1 MSATYK
7 INIVAFLLFLI
18 SLMSCDSTEETD
30 VSVYKNYTEIVIEGN
45 KVDTAFMFVNYTDQ
59 GATVNT
65 YTNGIIDKCPEQII
79 WANVSGSV
87 NTNIPGTYIL
97 NYNADDSAGVPLAQ
111 VSRTVHVVENSS
123 NFLSGM
129 YKVTCTCTATSGS
142 NKPIVTTENYTAV
155 VNPANGR
162 GHFQLLPL
170 NIGPEQVIPQASLS
184 GTTILVGHFSAN
196 YHYPNSTAG
205 GTLSPTKNTF
215 TIETGFQRYSPA
227 TIFVCK
233 NVYSKLLTIK
243 TSSITDQK

>member
-1 MSATYK
+1 M
-7 INIVAFLLFLI
+7 LFLFKKHI
-18 SLMSCDSTEETD
+18 LSLLLIAITMQSCNDDDAVVYEHPDS
-30 VSVYKNYTEIVIEGN
+30 SVLILEGN
-45 KVDTAFMFVNYTDQ
+45 KVDTAYMFVQYQDP
-59 GATVNT
+59 GATVNK
-65 YTNGIIDKCPEQII
+65 YVNGRINCPENVI

-87 NTNIPGTYIL
+87 NTNIPGVYIL
-97 NYNADDSAGVPLAQ
+97 NYSGEDSLGNVLAPL
-111 VSRTVHVVENSS
+111 SRTVHVIENSS
-123 NFLSGM
+123 NFLSGI
-129 YKVTCTCTATSGS
+129 YKVACTCTATSGS
-142 NKPIVTTENYTAV
+142 DKPIITTENYTAV

-205 GTLSPTKNTF
+205 GTLAPTKNTF

-233 NVYSKLLTIK
+233 NVFSRLLTIK
-243 TSSITDQK
+243 KSEVTNKD